1 MTILDEYALVA
12 FLTGGP
18 AAAQV
23 RMILREGGAAVAT
36 ANLAEALDVSERRAG
51 IPVARSMQL
60 LDPLFSGVLTEV
72 PLDTRRARRAAEIR
86 VAHYHRSRRP
96 ISLADA
102 ILVASARP
110 EDRIATADLDVLDV
124 AEAEQLTTLR
134 LAGET

>member
-1 MTILDEYALVA
+1 MTILDAYALVA

-23 RMILREGGAAVAT
+23 RTILREGGAAVAT
-36 ANLAEALDVSERRAG
+36 ANVAEALYVSERRAG

-60 LDPLFSGVLTEV
+60 LDPLFSEVMTEV
-72 PLDTRRARRAAEIR
+72 PLDTHRARRAAEIR

-102 ILVASARP
+102 ILVASAGP
-110 EDRIATADLDVLDV
+110 EDRIATPDLDVLDV
-124 AEAEQLTTLR
+124 ADAEQLHTLR
-134 LAGET
+134 LAAET

>member
-1 MTILDEYALVA
+1 MTILDAYALVA

-23 RMILREGGAAVAT
+23 RVILREGGAAVAT
-36 ANLAEALDVSERRAG
+36 VNLAEALYVSERRAG

-60 LDPLFSGVLTEV
+60 LDPLFRGVISEV
-72 PLDTRRARRAAEIR
+72 PLDTRRAHRAAEIR

-102 ILVASARP
+102 ILVASAGP
-110 EDRIATADLDVLDV
+110 EDRIATADSDVLDI
-124 AEAEQLTTLR
+124 AESEQLKTLR
-134 LAGET
+134 LAGEA